1 MHLHRN
7 LYDDSDRPATYIA
20 KPQVFCGTCYAARY
34 HPRRSWIFSLAHEA
48 TTGLWNRVAAY
59 ATGRSLAIDTSLPT
73 VVDKIRRLQRL
84 ETVIYSM
91 DKIVEGD
98 RASSILPDFLA
109 GDKLLLVVHGEVIAG
124 IDLSQIQP
132 GDIQIHGKD
141 IKVHLPAAQVFVT
154 SLDNTRTRV
163 YSRTTGLLVPADPN
177 LESEVRA
184 QAQQQLL
191 QAALADGVLNKA
203 SQNARTAVT
212 TMLLGLGFQEV
223 EVN

>member
-1 MHLHRN
+1 MTATDQPRT
-7 LYDDSDRPATYIA
+7 SQGRQFPAVLALLIGIVLGA
-20 KPQVFCGTCYAARY
+20 VA
-34 HPRRSWIFSLAHEA
+34 FSLFAREA

-59 ATGRSLAIDTSLPT
+59 ATGRSLAIDTSVPT
-73 VVDKIRRLQRL
+73 VVDKIRHLERL
-84 ETVIYSM
+84 ETVVYSM

-98 RASSILPDFLA
+98 RESPILPDFLV

-124 IDLSQIQP
+124 IDLSQIQSS
-132 GDIQIHGKD
+132 DIQIHGKD
-141 IKVHLPAAQVFVT
+141 IQVHLPAAQVFVT

-203 SQNARTAVT
+203 RQNARTAVT
-212 TMLLGLGFQEV
+212 TMLLGLGFQKV
-223 EVN
+223 QVN